1 MPDQPARETGAVSP
15 LVGSIKTVSS
25 DSATLSS
32 LALSDAER
40 PVHTDTVADR
50 LALGEHEMRRELARG
65 ITRAFVVGNLAVWL
79 LVAGLAAIDVYLLVH
94 GMQKPDERIIDR
106 SVIKT
111 LVGATSVQVGLIL
124 VAIAANLFPKA
135 SGDAKPWW
143 KFWG

>member
-1 MPDQPARETGAVSP
+1 MPDQPGKETTVVTP
-15 LVGSIKTVSS
+15 LSGSIQAVA
-25 DSATLSS
+25 SASGTLSS

-50 LALGEHEMRRELARG
+50 LALGEHEMRRDLARG
-65 ITRAFVVGNLAVWL
+65 ITRAFIIGNLAVWI
-79 LVAGLAAIDVYLLVH
+79 LVAGLAAVDVYLLVH
-94 GMQKPDERIIDR
+94 GLEKPSERIIDR

-111 LVGATSVQVGLIL
+111 LVGATAVQVGLIL
-124 VAIAANLFPKA
+124 VAIAASLFPKA